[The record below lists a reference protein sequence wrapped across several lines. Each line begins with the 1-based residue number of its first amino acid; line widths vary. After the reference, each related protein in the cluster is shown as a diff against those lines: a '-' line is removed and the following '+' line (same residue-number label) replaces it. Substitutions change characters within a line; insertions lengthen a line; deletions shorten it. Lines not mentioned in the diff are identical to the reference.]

1 MRLSKWMLGFF
12 AGIAALS
19 IVPALPAQDFDHG
32 EVGAFANYFRM
43 GQTGNNFAGI
53 GGRAGVNFG
62 PFVQLE
68 AEMSYDFNQVF
79 TEGFQDTT
87 GGSVAFTSSNMRVLH
102 GLFGPKIQSKG
113 PVKFFV
119 TAKGGFVNFRFD
131 PRPASFDTFTS
142 SVDNLRSSNVVGAFY
157 PGGGF
162 EAYIGPVGLRLDV
175 GDEMYFAGGTHHNLR
190 ISFGPQI
197 RF

>member
-1 MRLSKWMLGFF
+1 MRINKLILGFSALF
-12 AGIAALS
+12 AALS
-19 IVPALPAQDFDHG
+19 IVPALPAQDFNHG
-32 EVGAFANYFRM
+32 EVGAFADYFRL
-43 GQTGNNFAGI
+43 GQTGNNFVGI
-53 GGRAGVNFG
+53 GGRAGVNVTS
-62 PFVQLE
+62 FVQFE

-79 TEGFQDTT
+79 TEGFQNTS
-87 GGSVAFTSSNMRVLH
+87 GGTATFASSNMRVLH
-102 GLFGPKIQSKG
+102 GLFGPKIQTKG
-113 PVKFFV
+113 PVKFFL

-131 PRPASFDTFTS
+131 PVPASFGTFTS
-142 SVDNLRSSNVVGAFY
+142 SVDNLRTTSVSAAFY

>member
-1 MRLSKWMLGFF
+1 MRINKLMPGFF
-12 AGIAALS
+12 AALAALI
-19 IVPALPAQDFDHG
+19 IVPALPAQDLDHG
-32 EVGAFANYFRM
+32 EVGAFANYFRLN
-43 GQTGNNFAGI
+43 QTGNNFVGI

-62 PFVQLE
+62 PFVQFE

-79 TEGFQDTT
+79 TEGFQDTS
-87 GGSVAFTSSNMRVLH
+87 GGSVTFASSNMRVLH
-102 GLFGPKIQSKG
+102 GLFGPKIQTKG
-113 PVKFFV
+113 PVKLFL

-142 SVDNLRSSNVVGAFY
+142 TVDNLRTTNVSAAFY
-157 PGGGF
+157 PGGGV